1 MLSETPCKIK
11 VLSDQKGE
19 LLHKTR
25 GQNKLS
31 SFMKGAEWF
40 KKKSSSSSLKI
51 SIKRMDIN
59 QDLYSCR
66 IYGSFS

>member
-40 KKKSSSSSLKI
+40 KKKKQLLFTK
-51 SIKRMDIN
+51 N
-59 QDLYSCR
+59 QY
-66 IYGSFS
+66 